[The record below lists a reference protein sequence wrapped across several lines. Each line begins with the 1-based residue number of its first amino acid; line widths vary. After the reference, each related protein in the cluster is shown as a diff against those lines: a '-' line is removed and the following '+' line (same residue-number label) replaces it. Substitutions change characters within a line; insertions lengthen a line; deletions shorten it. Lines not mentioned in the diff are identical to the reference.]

1 MPRRGA
7 TTTQS
12 NVARAIRA
20 AQQTGADHIVVRP
33 DGTII
38 IATAKTGRAAVESDN
53 KLADKPDP
61 NAQSDII
68 L

>member
-20 AQQTGADHIVVRP
+20 AQQTGADHVEVRP

-38 IATAKTGRAAVESDN
+38 VALKD
-53 KLADKPDP
+53 DKPAPTAPDSMRAETAP
-61 NAQSDII
+61 
-68 L
+68 